1 MLRKKFT
8 GAANAVTQ
16 TLTAIRNEIKI
27 MTDPGDIIEI
37 LKEGYLNAL
46 ENMCS
51 TLDYSNNIQIMS
63 RMTKKLAAQQNK
75 YKEKKN
81 GKVDIFEGVEKL
93 STEFISR
100 LRKFEFEQIQDQQ
113 KIMEVTTDQEAI
125 QEAILKELSSYEEK
139 NKAKFGTLAAEL
151 NYVRF
156 FQEKNADFRKKQMN
170 VQKQRQSGI
179 QLTSDEIKLKVLNKI
194 DEIFRTQ
201 EKILLHTTIGFDFE

>member
-1 MLRKKFT
+1 MVDRSKADEQTANLTQKIQAAYNTRQKPQRDTTDAQECDMLRKKFT

-139 NKAKFGTLAAEL
+139 NKANEL
-151 NYVRF
+151 
-156 FQEKNADFRKKQMN
+156 KM
-170 VQKQRQSGI
+170 
-179 QLTSDEIKLKVLNKI
+179 LCTC
-194 DEIFRTQ
+194 
-201 EKILLHTTIGFDFE
+201 

>member
-1 MLRKKFT
+1 M
-8 GAANAVTQ
+8 A
-16 TLTAIRNEIKI
+16 
-27 MTDPGDIIEI
+27 DPGEIIEI
-37 LKEGYLNAL
+37 FKEGYLNAL

-51 TLDYSNNIQIMS
+51 TLDYSENIQIMS
-63 RMTKKLAAQQNK
+63 RMTKKLAVQKDQFK
-75 YKEKKN
+75 PMKN

-125 QEAILKELSSYEEK
+125 QNAILKELSSYEEA

-156 FQEKNADFRKKQMN
+156 FQEKNADFRK
-170 VQKQRQSGI
+170 R
-179 QLTSDEIKLKVLNKI
+179 
-194 DEIFRTQ
+194 
-201 EKILLHTTIGFDFE
+201 